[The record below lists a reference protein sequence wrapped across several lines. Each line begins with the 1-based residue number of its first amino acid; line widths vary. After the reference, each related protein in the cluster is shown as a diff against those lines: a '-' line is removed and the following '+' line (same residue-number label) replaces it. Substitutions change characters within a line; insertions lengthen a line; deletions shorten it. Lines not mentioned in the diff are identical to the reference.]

1 MKNIIKQKKK
11 IIEDISCLRAGVK
24 SSDAMTDDI
33 IPVLFQ

>member
-1 MKNIIKQKKK
+1 MKNIIKQKK
-11 IIEDISCLRAGVK
+11 IIKDIYCLRAGVK